1 MYKQKKYLYCNILST
16 LKKNWYVLRLIKIT
30 RKDKDRTYFVSL
42 EAGGKEREREGGKKS
57 GWWKEKE
64 IFCNVN
70 KNVMND

>member
-42 EAGGKEREREGGKKS
+42 EAGGKEREREREGGKKV
-57 GWWKEKE
+57 GDEKKKK
-64 IFCNVN
+64 FSA
-70 KNVMND
+70 M